1 MAYVYVFSRTSAVC
15 RGDADP
21 EYVAAELPRYRYLE
35 SREDY
40 RADLALA
47 VLISHAEVKRRAVG
61 CGRASGEMAEDGELP
76 RSHNVGDRRHGRLS
90 SSASLHRRL
99 PLFEARHTSD
109 CLHRSRRMEEKS
121 SAHAQHMHARSHHAQ
136 ERTHS
141 DLDPEC
147 RAANAFV

>member
-1 MAYVYVFSRTSAVC
+1 MFPRTSAVR
-15 RGDADP
+15 RGGAVPHYAVAD
-21 EYVAAELPRYRYLE
+21 LPRDRYLE

-90 SSASLHRRL
+90 SSFSMGACL
-99 PLFEARHTSD
+99 PSKLDTPLTAYI
-109 CLHRSRRMEEKS
+109 
-121 SAHAQHMHARSHHAQ
+121 AHAVWKRSLQRMRNTCTQGSNQYA
-136 ERTHS
+136 
-141 DLDPEC
+141 
-147 RAANAFV
+147 